1 MKIHKEGYKI
11 LRNQIII
18 LIILISTILIFN
30 YVSIMFLLSPLIL
43 IFFFSIFFFRVPNRN
58 TIVKDGNIYAP
69 CDGKIVN
76 IKKVIE
82 AEYYK
87 DNRIQIS
94 IFMSPLNVH
103 NQLYPINGEIEYAR
117 YHPGKYFVAFH
128 PKSSILN
135 ERSSVVIRNQKISLL
150 SRQIAGYIARRI
162 VTYAR
167 VGDRAKACEEYG
179 FIKFGS
185 RIDLFLPIDT
195 KVISNIGD
203 KTIAG
208 TSILAT
214 Y

>member
-18 LIILISTILIFN
+18 ILLLGTILMFN
-30 YVSIMFLLSPLIL
+30 FVYLFYILPPLLL
-43 IFFFSIFFFRVPNRN
+43 IFFFSIFFFRIPNKKI
-58 TIVKDGNIYAP
+58 IVKEGNIYAP

-82 AEYYK
+82 DEYYK
-87 DNRIQIS
+87 DSRIQIS

-103 NQLYPINGEIEYAR
+103 NQLYPINGEVKYTK

-135 ERSSVVIRNQKISLL
+135 ERSSIVIKNEKISLL

-162 VTYAR
+162 ITYPK
-167 VGDRAKACEEYG
+167 VGDKAIACKEYG

-185 RIDLFLPIDT
+185 RIDLFIPINT
-195 KVISNIGD
+195 NIKVNIGD
-203 KTIAG
+203 KTISGQSIIG
-208 TSILAT
+208 T

>member
-18 LIILISTILIFN
+18 ILLLGTILMFN
-30 YVSIMFLLSPLIL
+30 FVYLFYILPPLLL
-43 IFFFSIFFFRVPNRN
+43 IFFFSIFFFRVPNKN
-58 TIVKDGNIYAP
+58 IIVKEGNIYAP

-82 AEYYK
+82 EEYYK
-87 DNRIQIS
+87 DSRIQIS

-103 NQLYPINGEIEYAR
+103 NQLYPINGEVKYTK

-135 ERSSVVIRNQKISLL
+135 ERSSIVIKNEKISLL

-162 VTYAR
+162 ITYPK
-167 VGDRAKACEEYG
+167 VGDKAIACKEYG

-185 RIDLFLPIDT
+185 RIDIFIPINT
-195 KVISNIGD
+195 NIKVNIGD
-203 KTIAG
+203 KTISGQSIIG
-208 TSILAT
+208 T

>member
-18 LIILISTILIFN
+18 ILLLGTILMFN
-30 YVSIMFLLSPLIL
+30 FVYLFYILPPLLI
-43 IFFFSIFFFRVPNRN
+43 IFFFSIFFFRVPNKN
-58 TIVKDGNIYAP
+58 IIVKEGNIYAP

-82 AEYYK
+82 DEYYK
-87 DNRIQIS
+87 DSRIQIS

-103 NQLYPINGEIEYAR
+103 NQLYPINGEVKYTK

-135 ERSSVVIRNQKISLL
+135 ERSSIVIKNEKISLL

-162 VTYAR
+162 ITYPK
-167 VGDRAKACEEYG
+167 VGDKAIACKEYG

-185 RIDLFLPIDT
+185 RIDLFIPINT
-195 KVISNIGD
+195 NIKVNIGD
-203 KTIAG
+203 KTISGQSIIG
-208 TSILAT
+208 T